1 MKNKNYLFFMAGT
14 SIVAGSFIGGLL
26 VSISFLLKPF
36 GFKENDI
43 SLILGVVPLAGGFGV
58 YIG

>member
-1 MKNKNYLFFMAGT
+1 MAGT

-43 SLILGVVPLAGGFGV
+43 SLILGVVPLAGGIGV
-58 YIG
+58 YVG